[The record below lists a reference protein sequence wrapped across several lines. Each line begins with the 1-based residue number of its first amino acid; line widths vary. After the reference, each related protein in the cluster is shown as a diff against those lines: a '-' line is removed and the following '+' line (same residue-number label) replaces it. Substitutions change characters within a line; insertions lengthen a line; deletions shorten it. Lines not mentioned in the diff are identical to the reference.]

1 MIVPTQA
8 VRIYRTPGVAESA
21 GKTIPRLSEI
31 EILFLTPCGAHHG
44 YCPSLSAKNI

>member
-21 GKTIPRLSEI
+21 VKTISKLSEI
-31 EILFLTPCGAHHG
+31 EIEIFLLMPCGTHHG
-44 YCPSLSAKNI
+44 YCPSYWQ